1 MSKILIIDDQ
11 TDNLIA
17 ISALLKNLMKGSEI
31 FIAQSGEEGIEIAQ
45 KDFPDTILLDIQMP
59 NMDGFEVCKKLKSYE
74 QTKHIPIIMV
84 TAIYR
89 DSESRVKG
97 LELGADAFLSKPV
110 DSSELIAQI
119 NVMLRIKKA
128 EDKLR
133 NEKELLRELVEERTR
148 ELKEAKEKAE
158 NSDRLKSIFL
168 ANMSHEIRTP
178 MNSIIGFS
186 EILGN
191 PNLTEEKKKK
201 FIQLIQISSRQLLAV
216 ITDIIDMSKI
226 DSNQMKMVEKETKLN
241 SLLKEIYENLLNEKK
256 VMRKDNVE
264 LTCSTNLE
272 DKRDIIVTDKNH
284 LKHVLTN
291 LLNNAIKFTEQ
302 GYIKFGYNTIENK
315 LLFFVEDTGI
325 GIKEENTQIIF
336 ERFTQEDYKEACR
349 YGGMGLG
356 LAISKGLLKLLD
368 GEIWVKSQKDKG
380 STFYFTIPYKPVC
393 IIPFN
398 FGETSLNSFGYD
410 WSDKSILIVEDDVLN
425 YNYLEEILSFTKVQ
439 CIYARNG
446 LDAIQICKSNIKID
460 LILMDIQL
468 PDLDGYETTRRIKE
482 MNSQIPIIAQTA
494 YATNEDRQKSF
505 EAGCD
510 DYISKPI
517 DSNLL
522 NSIIKKFF
530 HLS

>member
-11 TDNLIA
+11 IDNLIA
-17 ISALLKNLMKGSEI
+17 IGALLKNLMKDSEVLTS
-31 FIAQSGEEGIEIAQ
+31 QSGIEGIEIT
-45 KDFPDTILLDIQMP
+45 KKELPDTILLDIQMP
-59 NMDGFEVCKKLKSYE
+59 NMDGFEVCKKLKSDN
-74 QTKHIPIIMV
+74 QTRHIPIIMV

-110 DSSELIAQI
+110 DGSELIAQI

-133 NEKELLRELVEERTR
+133 NEKELLQDLVEERTR

-201 FIQLIQISSRQLLAV
+201 FIGLIQMSSRQLLTV
-216 ITDIIDMSKI
+216 ITDIIDISKI
-226 DSNQMKMVEKETKLN
+226 DSNQMKVVEVETQLN
-241 SLLKEIYENLLNEKK
+241 SLLQEIYENLLNEKN
-256 VMRKDNVE
+256 VMRKEKID
-264 LTCSTNLE
+264 LSYLSSLE
-272 DKRDIIVTDKNH
+272 RKDDVIITDKNH
-284 LKHVLTN
+284 LKHILTN
-291 LLNNAIKFTEQ
+291 LVNNALKFTER
-302 GYIKFGYNTIENK
+302 GYIRFGYDIQENK
-315 LLFFVEDTGI
+315 IVFFVEDTGI
-325 GIKEENTQIIF
+325 GIKEESKEVIF
-336 ERFTQEDYKEACR
+336 ERFMQEDYKEACR

-356 LAISKGLLKLLD
+356 LAISKGLVKLLK
-368 GEIWVKSQKDKG
+368 GEIWVKSKKNKG
-380 STFYFTIPYKPVC
+380 STFYFSIPYKPVC
-393 IIPFN
+393 IIPSDFDEISISSS
-398 FGETSLNSFGYD
+398 GCD
-410 WSDKSILIVEDDVLN
+410 WSDKSILIVEDDIIN
-425 YNYLEEILSFTKVQ
+425 YNYLEEILSPTKVQ
-439 CIYARNG
+439 CIYARSG
-446 LDAIQICKSNIKID
+446 LDAIQICKSDIKID

-468 PDLDGYETTRRIKE
+468 PDLDGYETTKKIKE
-482 MNSQIPIIAQTA
+482 LNPTVSIIAQTA
-494 YATNEDRQKSF
+494 YATNGDKQKSF

-517 DSNLL
+517 DSQLL
-522 NSIIKKFF
+522 YSLIRKFF
-530 HLS
+530 